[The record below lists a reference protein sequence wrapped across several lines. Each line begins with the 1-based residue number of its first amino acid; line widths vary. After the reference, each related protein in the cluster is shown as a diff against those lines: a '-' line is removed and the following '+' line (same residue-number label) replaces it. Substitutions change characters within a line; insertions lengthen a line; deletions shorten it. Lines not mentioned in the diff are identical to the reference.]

1 MYISRSSR
9 PNGTNWQVKT
19 GTAWLNYSDDINE
32 KMCTAYNAGTRLF
45 RVQVKA
51 KKGKIVDC
59 RIDFQR
65 MIQFTMT
72 SKVARKIRPPL
83 LFAPVRDM
91 SPAPNTTGGIVKKS
105 PRKSEA
111 KKRVSKP
118 STQHRKSHCNEDRRR
133 NTEPESPDSSP
144 NMSSCTERVSMP
156 NRLNS
161 QNHRA
166 SFARRL
172 RRMGNSKSTPPVRV
186 SLPVASKSLAARV
199 SAALNRAS
207 HGLLGTPGKKNSD
220 KTDGTTLSVL
230 RASNKSDCT
239 SSHARWTRHELEPRD
254 AKFARGFP
262 DANSLGKTMVGP
274 MDVLDQR
281 EPGKWAT
288 FADHPVADFNCS
300 FARSKNS
307 IFE

>member
-32 KMCTAYNAGTRLF
+32 QMCTAYNAGIRLF

-72 SKVARKIRPPL
+72 SKVGRKIRPPL
-83 LFAPVRDM
+83 QFAPVRDM
-91 SPAPNTTGGIVKKS
+91 SPASNTTEEIVKTS
-105 PRKSEA
+105 PRKLEP

-118 STQHRKSHCNEDRRR
+118 STQPRKSHCNEDRRR
-133 NTEPESPDSSP
+133 NTEPEFPDSSP
-144 NMSSCTERVSMP
+144 KMSPERVSMP

-166 SFARRL
+166 SFARRVG
-172 RRMGNSKSTPPVRV
+172 RMGHSESKSPARK
-186 SLPVASKSLAARV
+186 SLPVANKSLAARV

-220 KTDGTTLSVL
+220 KPDGTTLSVL

-262 DANSLGKTMVGP
+262 DANSLGKTMVGG
-274 MDVLDQR
+274 MEVLDQR